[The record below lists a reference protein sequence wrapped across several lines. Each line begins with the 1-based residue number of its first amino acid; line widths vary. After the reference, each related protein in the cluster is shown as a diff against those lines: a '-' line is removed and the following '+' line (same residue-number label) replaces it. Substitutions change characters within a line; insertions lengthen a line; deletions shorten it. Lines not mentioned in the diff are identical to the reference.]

1 MNWFNAILILLAAFV
16 VVFAQASFNGLRDV
30 IGVQVDLLP
39 SLVVYASLSSGLPTL
54 TLVAGVGGLWAD
66 SLSANPPGISVLP
79 LFLIGL
85 LIERYHGLILRDL
98 TFTQLVLGLAVSAAA
113 PVLTLLLLVSVGAKP
128 LVGWFSLW
136 QWLVMSLAGALMTP
150 VWFMAFDRVNRVLNY
165 RPPTRIKTTLPRRV
179 RKKILAAKSHQGN
192 KKRLRAKPAADD

>member
-1 MNWFNAILILLAAFV
+1 MNWFNTILILLAAFV

-54 TLVAGVGGLWAD
+54 AMVAVAGGLWAD

-136 QWLVMSLAGALMTP
+136 QWLVVSLAGAVMTP
-150 VWFMAFDRVNRVLNY
+150 VWFWAFDRVNRVLNY
-165 RPPTRIKTTLPRRV
+165 RPWNENSFRPDRQIKRGR
-179 RKKILAAKSHQGN
+179 
-192 KKRLRAKPAADD
+192 